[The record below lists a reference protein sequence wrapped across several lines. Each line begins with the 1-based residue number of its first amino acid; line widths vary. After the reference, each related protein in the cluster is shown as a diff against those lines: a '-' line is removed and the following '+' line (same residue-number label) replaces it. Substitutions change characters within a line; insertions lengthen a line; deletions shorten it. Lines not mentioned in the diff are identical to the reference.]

1 MTNEELFL
9 KILDLN
15 KQLYSTK
22 NLQDVLATILDNA
35 IQLSQ
40 AERGFILVGKEIQMA
55 RNFDQE
61 WLQDPAAK
69 LSYSIA
75 NKVIKSGETLITTN
89 AQNDPNIKCSQSIQ

>member
-22 NLQDVLATILDNA
+22 NLQDVLATILDIA

-40 AERGFILVGKEIQMA
+40 A
-55 RNFDQE
+55 
-61 WLQDPAAK
+61 
-69 LSYSIA
+69 
-75 NKVIKSGETLITTN
+75 
-89 AQNDPNIKCSQSIQ
+89 